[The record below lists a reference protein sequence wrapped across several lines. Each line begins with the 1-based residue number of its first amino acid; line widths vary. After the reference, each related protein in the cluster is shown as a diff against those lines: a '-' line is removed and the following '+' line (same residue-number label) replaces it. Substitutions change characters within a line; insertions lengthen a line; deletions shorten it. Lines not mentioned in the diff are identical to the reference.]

1 MAVPKCKVSKARRDK
16 RRSNVWKLE
25 VPGLAKCPKCG
36 EPVLPHRACKA
47 CGFYKGRE
55 VIAVIPSICENKSE
69 HSSSEMSDVSSC
81 ILGCNADCI

>member
-16 RRSNVWKLE
+16 RRSTVWKLE

-55 VIAVIPSICENKSE
+55 VIAVK
-69 HSSSEMSDVSSC
+69 
-81 ILGCNADCI
+81 AD